1 MAEKSAPNKQL
12 EEEEFRHAADV
23 LTDFNAR
30 MSPRQAAHFLGISAS
45 TVIGA
50 IERGEIAYMVI
61 GSRRKVTPAALAAW
75 VENYLVIP
83 PDPLP
88 G

>member
-1 MAEKSAPNKQL
+1 MAEKSAPNSQPK
-12 EEEEFRHAADV
+12 EEEYRHAADV

-30 MSPRQAAHFLGISAS
+30 MSPRQAAKYLGVGANVI
-45 TVIGA
+45 IGA
-50 IERGEIAYMVI
+50 IERGELAYMVI
-61 GSRRKVTPAALAAW
+61 GTRRKVTPMALAAW
-75 VENYLVIP
+75 VEDYFVIQ